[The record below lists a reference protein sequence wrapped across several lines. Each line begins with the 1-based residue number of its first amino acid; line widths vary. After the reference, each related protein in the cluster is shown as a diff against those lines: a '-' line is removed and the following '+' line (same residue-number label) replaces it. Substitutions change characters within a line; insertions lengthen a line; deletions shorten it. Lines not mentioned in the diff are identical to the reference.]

1 MASTALTASMQ
12 NWFKHL
18 RKTTQA
24 IVRCLR
30 VCILCGLAAWQVV
43 VPADLVGIDP
53 ADLTT
58 VVQNIGMKGFL
69 GRAQAAAT
77 KQFAQN
83 SV

>member
-1 MASTALTASMQ
+1 M
-12 NWFKHL
+12 
-18 RKTTQA
+18 
-24 IVRCLR
+24 
-30 VCILCGLAAWQVV
+30 CGLAAWQVV